1 MSQRRTAGRS
11 REDQPAAGSSLSDRD
26 RELLDYLIEL
36 TWTKILRDARPSPRT
51 E

>member
-1 MSQRRTAGRS
+1 MTRRAPTAEAPGRP
-11 REDQPAAGSSLSDRD
+11 EGPTVSDRD

-36 TWTKILRDARPSPRT
+36 TWTKILRDARARPKA